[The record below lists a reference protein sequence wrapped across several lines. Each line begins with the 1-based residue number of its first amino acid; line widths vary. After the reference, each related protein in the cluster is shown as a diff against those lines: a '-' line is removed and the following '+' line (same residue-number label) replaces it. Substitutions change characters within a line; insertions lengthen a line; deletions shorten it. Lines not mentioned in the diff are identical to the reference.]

1 MQRNS
6 RHFLQ
11 VKALSMETAYIAL
24 GANIP
29 GPAGSPQETLE
40 AAILRL
46 GQLGTVVARSR
57 LYLTAPVGYADQ
69 PAFLNAAASVETTL
83 EAEAILER
91 MLAIELSF
99 GRDRSH
105 GIPNGPRSL
114 DLDLLLYGD
123 RILKTQNLEIPH
135 PRMAQRAF
143 VLVPLAEIAP
153 GLIHPQF
160 RRSVK
165 QLLQDLEAQER
176 DFSNGGR

>member
-1 MQRNS
+1 
-6 RHFLQ
+6 
-11 VKALSMETAYIAL
+11 METAYIAL

-29 GPAGSPQETLE
+29 GPAGSPRETLE
-40 AAILRL
+40 AAIQRL
-46 GQLGTVVARSR
+46 GQLGTLVSRSR
-57 LYLTAPVGYADQ
+57 LYETAPVGYADQ

-83 EAEAILER
+83 EPEAILEC

-99 GRDRSH
+99 GRDRTH

-123 RILKTQNLEIPH
+123 RIVKTQNLEIPH

-143 VLVPLAEIAP
+143 VLVPLMEIAS

-160 RRSVK
+160 RKSMK
-165 QLLQDLEAQER
+165 QLLQDLEAHEK
-176 DFSNGGR
+176 DFIHGGR